1 MEGSYSIQKDW
12 AVAQRIPWSDAKA
25 QLSAAEMFERIY
37 TFKFTPPGRGLWMMG
52 TEWVAQHGS
61 AGLLNC
67 AFVSTEEGLVN
78 SAAFLM
84 EASMLGIGVG
94 FDTRGAGVDHIAR
107 RGLSEAHY
115 LHIISD
121 DREGWVNSV
130 TALLNYYLVGGEYPI
145 FDYSRIRPAGTPIK
159 GFGGLA
165 AGHES
170 LQELHASI
178 VHMFDKNLGEATTER
193 DIVDLMNLIGRCV
206 VSGNVR
212 RSAEVALGNPTE
224 EFLNLKAYDQ
234 DGNARH
240 PAAEGRSSFGW
251 ASNNSITVNLG
262 DMDFTAIAELIKE
275 NGEPGIFW
283 LDMSQNYGR
292 LSDPSTNADYRAM
305 GSNPCME
312 QTLESYEACNLV
324 ETYPSNCDDRE
335 DYIRTLKFAYLYAK
349 SVTLLPTHWARTN
362 AIMLRNR
369 RIGCS
374 VTGAFQ
380 FAEEYG
386 IPELSRWMRQG
397 YETIQHWDNIYSEW
411 LCVRPSIKTTSVK
424 PSGTVSK
431 IAPSRFQGE
440 WYSGVTPGVHAPVER
455 SWIQRII
462 FDPNDPMYQAL
473 VNAHYHSEPSVYS
486 TNSYVVEIPASGAP
500 VRTQS
505 EVSMWEKVALAALMQ
520 RDWADNAVSVT
531 ISFNKD
537 IEGDQIAPLIH
548 SYEGQ
553 LKAISFLPYATDK
566 KNVYAQMPMDP
577 VPLELVNSYRAGLGT
592 VDFGG
597 VYQGGAEAQGER
609 YCDTE
614 VCEIPLSPVSA

>member
-1 MEGSYSIQKDW
+1 
-12 AVAQRIPWSDAKA
+12 
-25 QLSAAEMFERIY
+25 
-37 TFKFTPPGRGLWMMG
+37 MMG
-52 TEWVAQHGS
+52 TEWTHRQGNS
-61 AGLLNC
+61 AALQNC
-67 AFVSTEEGLVN
+67 AFVSTEEGLID

-94 FDTRGAGVDHIAR
+94 FDTRGAGRERIGGK
-107 RGLSEAHY
+107 GLSESHY
-115 LHIISD
+115 IHTISD

-130 TALLNYYLVGGEYPI
+130 IALLDYYLLGGEYPL
-145 FDYSRIRPAGTPIK
+145 FEYHLIRQAGEPIK

-165 AGHES
+165 AGPEP
-170 LQELHASI
+170 LMELHASI
-178 VHMFDKNLGEATTER
+178 VHMFEKNVGELTTER

-206 VSGNVR
+206 VAGNVR
-212 RSAEVALGNPTE
+212 RSAEVALGAPSE

-240 PAAEGRSSFGW
+240 PAAEGRSTFGW
-251 ASNNSITVNLG
+251 ASNNSITVNVG
-262 DMDFTAIAELIKE
+262 DMDYTEVAKLIKE

-283 LDMSQNYGR
+283 LDVSQQYGR
-292 LSDPSTNADYRAM
+292 TGDAPTNHDYRAM

-312 QTLESYEACNLV
+312 QTLESYELCNLV
-324 ETYPSNCDDRE
+324 ETYPTNCDDLA
-335 DYIRTLKFAYLYAK
+335 DYLRTLKFAYLYAK
-349 SVTLLPTHWARTN
+349 SVTLLPTHWSRTN

-386 IPELSRWMRQG
+386 IPVLSRWMREG

-431 IAPSRFQGE
+431 IAPSKFRGV

-455 SWIQRII
+455 AWIQRII
-462 FDPNDPMYQAL
+462 FDPFDPMYQAL
-473 VNAHYHSEPSVYS
+473 VNAGYRSEPSVYS
-486 TNSYVVEIPASGAP
+486 TNSYVVELPAQGAP

-505 EVSMWEKVALAALMQ
+505 EVSMWEKAALAALMQ

-531 ISFNKD
+531 ITFNAQT
-537 IEGDQIAPLIH
+537 EGDQIAPLIH

-553 LKAISFLPYATDK
+553 LKAVSFLPYATGK
-566 KNVYAQMPMDP
+566 KNAYAQMPMEGKAGWVVEEYAD
-577 VPLELVNSYRAGLGT
+577 ELGP
-592 VDFGG
+592 VDFGA
-597 VYQGGAEAQGER
+597 VYRGGAEAAGER
-609 YCDTE
+609 YCDTD
-614 VCEIPLSPVSA
+614 VCELPSLV